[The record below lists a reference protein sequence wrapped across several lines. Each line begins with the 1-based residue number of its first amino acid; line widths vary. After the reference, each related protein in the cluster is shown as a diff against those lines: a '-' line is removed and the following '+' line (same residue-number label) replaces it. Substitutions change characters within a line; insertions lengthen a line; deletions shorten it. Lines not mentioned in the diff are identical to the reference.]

1 MEKILC
7 VYATRQID
15 SNLMMASTVF
25 RGLNEAGYAA
35 DMIFLGSS
43 DVIAEFRKRYEQYF
57 NNIFYKQISPPLKSN
72 KIYRCNPLLY
82 TYIRSFVLDGI
93 FSPGVL
99 WLKKLLN
106 SSYDK
111 ILSFVP
117 PVISGLYALKIKK
130 AFNKNIPLI
139 QFWTDPL
146 SLGRCNY
153 ISEIPKSRIL
163 HKCLEHRILMGGG
176 KQNSFLSPSFDG
188 NGSEIAS

>member
-25 RGLNEAGYAA
+25 RGLNEAGYTA

-43 DVIAEFRKRYEQYF
+43 DAIAEFRKRYELYF
-57 NNIFYKQISPPLKSN
+57 NNVFYKQISHPLKSN
-72 KIYRCNPLLY
+72 KLYRCNPLLY

-99 WLKKLLN
+99 WLKKFLN

-117 PVISGLYALKIKK
+117 PVISGLYALKVKK
-130 AFNKNIPLI
+130 AFNMSVPLI

-146 SLGRCNY
+146 SLGRCNF
-153 ISEIPKSRIL
+153 ISEIPKLRIA
-163 HKCLEHRILMGGG
+163 HKCLEHRILNGGG
-176 KQNSFLSPSFDG
+176 KQNSFLLSAFDG
-188 NGSEIAS
+188 YGSKIAS